1 MRVRRGRGQHCAS
14 AAAAAAATAA
24 TANTIP
30 AALATASPTT
40 LPTARPRPF
49 AARAGG
55 AAARRPGG
63 AVRCRRGAENGLGV
77 GTQSCGLDA
86 QSGGMGGLRPCRGS
100 ELHAPFRLGLGL
112 VVGELELFS
121 WRLFVMEVTR
131 VRTTQRAL
139 HDRRRREEVRLLDR
153 GVQPHA
159 WPQTKRIERRLV
171 GEAQRVIRARH
182 RPENLLDAPH
192 RNWPIVLSILS
203 GGSGVG
209 VSAHNG
215 AMNSANNGA
224 TGARSSAHN
233 GVRSSARIVSGGRHV
248 RGDGAGDTAAAVL
261 APHGR
266 GCCSGRR
273 RTVR

>member
-86 QSGGMGGLRPCRGS
+86 QSGGMGGLRACRGA
-100 ELHAPFRLGLGL
+100 ELQAPFRLGLGL
-112 VVGELELFS
+112 VVGELELLC
-121 WRLFVMEVTR
+121 WRLFVVEEHLCYLARSDMRRRDDGAFHPRQLLSR
-131 VRTTQRAL
+131 VRMQ
-139 HDRRRREEVRLLDR
+139 E
-153 GVQPHA
+153 
-159 WPQTKRIERRLV
+159 
-171 GEAQRVIRARH
+171 GE
-182 RPENLLDAPH
+182 
-192 RNWPIVLSILS
+192 
-203 GGSGVG
+203 GGGK
-209 VSAHNG
+209 
-215 AMNSANNGA
+215 
-224 TGARSSAHN
+224 
-233 GVRSSARIVSGGRHV
+233 GG
-248 RGDGAGDTAAAVL
+248 
-261 APHGR
+261 
-266 GCCSGRR
+266 
-273 RTVR
+273 